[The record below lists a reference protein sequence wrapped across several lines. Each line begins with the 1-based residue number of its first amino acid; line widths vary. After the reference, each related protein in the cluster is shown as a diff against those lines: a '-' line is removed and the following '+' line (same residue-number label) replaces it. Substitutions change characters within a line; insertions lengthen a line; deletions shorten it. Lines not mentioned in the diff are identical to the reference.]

1 VKRVKVRQ
9 EVVLLFFYYS
19 DLLGDLNIIFFG
31 LFIRSMAQTGFNLK
45 DFVSSTVLF
54 LTFLIGLTLTFTIIG
69 KYLNFTGVLR
79 TFSLLLSFLIL
90 MFSIIYLLKRWFQV
104 VAFYFISTKTTLEKH
119 SDRVFN
125 IVNGVYQITLS
136 LALLLP
142 GLVNEVENPALYN
155 MAMGIAFIYA
165 GAMLLVL
172 GGLISYVAWK
182 VVNLLHSLEEL
193 QP

>member
-1 VKRVKVRQ
+1 MKRVKVRQ

-119 SDRVFN
+119 LDRVFN
-125 IVNGVYQITLS
+125 IVNGVYQVTLT

-142 GLVNEVENPALYN
+142 
-155 MAMGIAFIYA
+155 
-165 GAMLLVL
+165 
-172 GGLISYVAWK
+172 AWSMK
-182 VVNLLHSLEEL
+182 WRTLHFTTW
-193 QP
+193 PWG